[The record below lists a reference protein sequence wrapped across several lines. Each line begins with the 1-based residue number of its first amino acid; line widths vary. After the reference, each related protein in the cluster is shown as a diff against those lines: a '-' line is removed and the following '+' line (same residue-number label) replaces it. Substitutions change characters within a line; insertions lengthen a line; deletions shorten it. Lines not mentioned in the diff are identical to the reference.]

1 MKYVKKKIAIYIL
14 FLLVI
19 SLYGCESEKEE
30 DTSKNEVNTERVYA
44 EHDTE
49 IINSLSVEEILV
61 ENHTVLEKYA
71 FQWISWNDISQQ
83 LTEDYIEWVSEEG
96 ANGRM
101 VYRTVEGV
109 TYILP
114 EHREGAMPD
123 QISGILLT
131 DEKYTLGC
139 GLQVGMD
146 EDKIDELKIPLLVY
160 IRDEMGGSLNNK
172 EAGGIALYNGM
183 DNEDIIEFDYAYS
196 YDEGFVLSEEEQKE
210 KIVELGLPEKC
221 YSETHFILIAFV
233 KNEKVS
239 GIFMGII
246 P

>member
-1 MKYVKKKIAIYIL
+1 MKYVKKRIAIYIL
-14 FLLVI
+14 FLLMI
-19 SLYGCESEKEE
+19 SLFGCESEKEE
-30 DTSKNEVNTERVYA
+30 DTSKNEASTEKA
-44 EHDTE
+44 FEECATE

-61 ENHTVLEKYA
+61 ENHTVLQKYA
-71 FQWISWNDISQQ
+71 FQWISWKDVSQQ

-101 VYRTVEGV
+101 VYRTVDGV

-114 EHREGAMPD
+114 EYWEGALVD
-123 QISGILLT
+123 QIGGILLT
-131 DEKYTLGC
+131 DEKYKLGC

-146 EDKIDELKIPLLVY
+146 EDNIDELKIPLRIYVE
-160 IRDEMGGSLNNK
+160 DETGTGLNNK
-172 EAGGIALYNGM
+172 DAGGIALYNGM
-183 DNEDIIEFDYAYS
+183 NNEDIIEFDYAYS

-210 KIVELGLPEKC
+210 KIDELGLPEEC

-233 KNEKVS
+233 KDEKVS